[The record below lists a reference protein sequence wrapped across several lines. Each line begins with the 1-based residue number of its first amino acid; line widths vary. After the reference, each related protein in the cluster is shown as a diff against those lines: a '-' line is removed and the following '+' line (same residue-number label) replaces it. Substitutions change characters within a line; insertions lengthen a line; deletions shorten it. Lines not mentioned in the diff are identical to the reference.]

1 MYVHISPYAFIV
13 SMFTVNMWA
22 FVSDLVRLHVCVYQ
36 SKQKNEAYTEQTKL
50 ETQKLSLIK
59 KRTSWIGCGH

>member
-1 MYVHISPYAFIV
+1 
-13 SMFTVNMWA
+13 MFTVNMWA